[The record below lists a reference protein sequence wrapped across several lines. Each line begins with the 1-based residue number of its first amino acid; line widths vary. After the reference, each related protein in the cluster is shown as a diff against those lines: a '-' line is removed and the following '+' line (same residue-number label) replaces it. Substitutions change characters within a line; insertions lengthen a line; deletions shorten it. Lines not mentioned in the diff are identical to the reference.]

1 MHHAYVGLR
10 RVMVVT
16 VPKNR
21 DNVWFR
27 TVLMEVLRQ
36 RASPS
41 VVELVTEQEDS
52 APAEAD
58 LEQSGH
64 NRLDRKNLA
73 ANSRER
79 LGSGFRQIHVR

>member
-1 MHHAYVGLR
+1 MGVAVR
-10 RVMVVT
+10 
-16 VPKNR
+16 KNR

-36 RASPS
+36 CASPS

-64 NRLDRKNLA
+64 NRLDRKNVA
-73 ANSRER
+73 ANSRKR
-79 LGSGFRQIHVR
+79 LISGFCQIHVR

>member
-1 MHHAYVGLR
+1 
-10 RVMVVT
+10 
-16 VPKNR
+16 
-21 DNVWFR
+21 
-27 TVLMEVLRQ
+27 MEVLRQ